1 MSLDTGQQ
9 AAHDRLGTSARL
21 QAEDLTDFFDKWGFF
36 WVGELTVKD
45 YRTYH
50 YKITQE
56 MVDEVKSY
64 IAGKK
69 YKKPAEDITLV
80 ED

>member
-1 MSLDTGQQ
+1 
-9 AAHDRLGTSARL
+9 
-21 QAEDLTDFFDKWGFF
+21 
-36 WVGELTVKD
+36 VKD
-45 YRTYH
+45 YRTYR
-50 YKITQE
+50 YTITQE
-56 MVDEVKSY
+56 MVDAVKSY

>member
-1 MSLDTGQQ
+1 
-9 AAHDRLGTSARL
+9 
-21 QAEDLTDFFDKWGFF
+21 
-36 WVGELTVKD
+36 
-45 YRTYH
+45 
-50 YKITQE
+50 
-56 MVDEVKSY
+56 MVDAVKSY